1 MARGE
6 RMIVDEAGMLDQDT
20 ALALLTI
27 IQEAHAS
34 VALVGDRAQLPAV
47 GRGGVLDMATH
58 IRGTT
63 VDMSELH
70 RFADDQYA
78 TLKLR
83 MRDGKNPAA
92 IFDQLHALGLVR
104 LHADNDA
111 LREHIAEHTAPED
124 AVTVATNDE
133 ATALNERIRTVR
145 VEAGEVDNARTVT
158 GSDGLPIGVDDLGRV
173 AKWCSGG
180 ARVMLESCREV
191 SSPTRSGS

>member
-1 MARGE
+1 
-6 RMIVDEAGMLDQDT
+6 MIVDEAGMLDQDT